1 MFGHFCF
8 RDIVYVFV
16 YVQTQLRNDLACVLS
31 ERPCLMLVFFEIIYV
46 EPDDPT
52 V

>member
-8 RDIVYVFV
+8 REIVYVSV
-16 YVQTQLRNDLACVLS
+16 YVRTQLRNDLACVLS

-46 EPDDPT
+46 KPDCTT